1 MTQIYR
7 GLIVGQQFRKGGRII
22 QEMMQG
28 GQELMLRPDPYG
40 EATGTPH
47 QDAAA
52 VAVYVELYM
61 DVLSTQV
68 DALLSCG
75 LDIQELVDEG
85 EFHLGYAA
93 RSDNKQLVKKNQD
106 GQRLVGC
113 DQLLQ
118 HMLMDHQA
126 QLEWGPNG
134 ESLIKMEI
142 L

>member
-1 MTQIYR
+1 MTIYR
-7 GLIVGQQFRKGGRII
+7 GLIVGQYFRKGGRII
-22 QEMMQG
+22 SNSLAT
-28 GQELMLRPDPYG
+28 GQELLLRPDPYG
-40 EATGTPH
+40 QETGTPH
-47 QDAAA
+47 QDAQALA
-52 VAVYVELYM
+52 IYITLDIE
-61 DVLSTQV
+61 VLESQA
-68 DALLSCG
+68 DALIGCG

-106 GQRLVGC
+106 GQRLVGA

-118 HMLMDHQA
+118 QMVMDHQA

-134 ESLIKMEI
+134 ESIIKMEI